1 MNSEVPTARKIEW
14 GPLLVT
20 GIGVGILLLG
30 VRGFYLRGHF
40 GFADALHCGLL
51 LIPAAALLLLTSY
64 VFQHAQLVVVMP
76 VFIAAV
82 LIRAYP
88 AFAVA
93 LGLALAGAI
102 VGPAL
107 SEWKDAKLR
116 RKATPQTNLQ
126 PGDGGK

>member
-1 MNSEVPTARKIEW
+1 MSSETTVSRKVEW
-14 GPLLVT
+14 GPVLVT

-30 VRGFYLRGHF
+30 ARGYYLRGHF

-64 VFQHAQLVVVMP
+64 VFQHAKLVVVMP

-107 SEWKDAKLR
+107 SEWNDAKSR
-116 RKATPQTNLQ
+116 QKSAPKID
-126 PGDGGK
+126 P

>member
-1 MNSEVPTARKIEW
+1 LSSETTTAGKIEW
-14 GPLLVT
+14 GALLVA
-20 GIGVGILLLG
+20 GIGVGVLLLG
-30 VRGFYLRGHF
+30 ARGFYQRGHF

-64 VFQHAQLVVVMP
+64 VFQHAKLVVVMP
-76 VFIAAV
+76 VLMAAV

-93 LGLALAGAI
+93 LGLALVGAI

-107 SEWKDAKLR
+107 SDWKDAR
-116 RKATPQTNLQ
+116 QQRKSAPEINL
-126 PGDGGK
+126 

>member
-1 MNSEVPTARKIEW
+1 MSSETTVSRKIEW

-30 VRGFYLRGHF
+30 ARAFYLRGHF

-51 LIPAAALLLLTSY
+51 LLPAAVLLLLTSY
-64 VFQHAQLVVVMP
+64 VFQHAKLVVVMP

-93 LGLALAGAI
+93 LGLALMGAI

-107 SEWKDAKLR
+107 SEWRDAKRR
-116 RKATPQTNLQ
+116 RKAAPETNLQ
-126 PGDGGK
+126 PGDTGK

>member
-1 MNSEVPTARKIEW
+1 MSSETTTARKIEW
-14 GPLLVT
+14 GPVLLA

-30 VRGFYLRGHF
+30 ARGFYLRGHF
-40 GFADALHCGLL
+40 GFADTLHCGLL
-51 LIPAAALLLLTSY
+51 LIPAAMLLLLTSY
-64 VFQHAQLVVVMP
+64 VFQHARLVVVMP
-76 VFIAAV
+76 VLMAAV

-107 SEWKDAKLR
+107 SDWRDAKHR
-116 RKATPQTNLQ
+116 PKATPETNL
-126 PGDGGK
+126 

>member
-1 MNSEVPTARKIEW
+1 MSLETTTAHKVEW
-14 GPLLVT
+14 GPVLVT

-30 VRGFYLRGHF
+30 ARGFYLRGHF
-40 GFADALHCGLL
+40 GFSDALHCGLL

-64 VFQHAQLVVVMP
+64 VFQHARLVVVMP

-82 LIRAYP
+82 LVRAYP

>member
-1 MNSEVPTARKIEW
+1 VSSETTTARKIEW

-20 GIGVGILLLG
+20 GIGVGVLLLG
-30 VRGFYLRGHF
+30 ARGFCLRGHF
-40 GFADALHCGLL
+40 EFADALHCGLL
-51 LIPAAALLLLTSY
+51 LIPAAMLLLVTSY
-64 VFQHAQLVVVMP
+64 VFQHAKLVVVMP

-93 LGLALAGAI
+93 LGLALVGAI

-107 SEWKDAKLR
+107 REWKDAKHR
-116 RKATPQTNLQ
+116 RKAAPETNLQ
-126 PGDGGK
+126 PGNNGK